1 MCIPVLVAAG
11 ISAATQVTAGL
22 AIASTAASM
31 YGQHQSAKAQ
41 VKATNQQNELQA
53 KEIAQKAGQQ
63 ISERARM
70 ARRERASARAAASEA
85 GVNLGSGSFLAALQT
100 SAMNQYSD
108 AGLISQNEKGQQAA
122 RAAQASSVMSQIQV
136 PTALGAALAIG
147 TTGLSA
153 LTAGQ
158 QATNA
163 GVNAATGSPTLTSSP
178 IDAVYDT
185 LSKPFTAGGN

>member
-122 RAAQASSVMSQIQV
+122 RAAQASSIMSQIQV
-136 PTALGAALAIG
+136 PTALGAALSIG
-147 TTGLSA
+147 AAGLSA
-153 LTAGQ
+153 YNAGQ
-158 QATNA
+158 SASNA
-163 GVNAATGSPTLTSSP
+163 GIEAATGNPTLTSSP
-178 IDAVYDT
+178 IDAVYNT
-185 LSKPFTAGGN
+185 LRSGIGGN